1 MAVPPYG
8 YSAAPPAGAMSGRRG
23 TSGSTPQ
30 PYSPEEDRARAERRA
45 EQEAQDAYNR
55 YMQSLS
61 LGVQLAGQGY
71 QNQAQN
77 VYNANQLGGA
87 QQQLA
92 SIGYG
97 LGQDLSQQQ
106 LALGRGQVDLAQLLV
121 QEAALKN
128 ARAQQEEANRR
139 YGFNLDLDLGRARG
153 QERAGPG
160 SLAQSMFRR

>member
-1 MAVPPYG
+1 MARPTYG
-8 YSAAPPAGAMSGRRG
+8 YSASPPAGTIGLRG
-23 TSGSTPQ
+23 NSTTTPQ

-61 LGVQLAGQGY
+61 LGVQLAGQQY
-71 QNQAQN
+71 QNQSQN
-77 VYNANQLGGA
+77 VYNANQIGGA

-97 LGQDLSQQQ
+97 LGQDLSQQK

-121 QEAALKN
+121 QAAALKN
-128 ARAQQEEANRR
+128 AHAQQAEANRR

-153 QERAGPG
+153 QERAGLG
-160 SLAQSMFRR
+160 SRAQSMFRR